1 MTAATLRWDH
11 GQTQELYRQLAT
23 NIYKT
28 RDGRWYQ
35 LHGSMNATPTLT
47 MLGLPQHNENDLSW
61 QQILD
66 LYGDVVGKM
75 DSKTI
80 DDWSNN
86 VYRVPGTI
94 AYEEKEFQ
102 SLPHVC
108 GLLYIP
114 TVFRD

>member
-1 MTAATLRWDH
+1 MRAATLRWDH
-11 GQTQELYRQLAT
+11 GQTHELYRQLAT

-47 MLGLPQHNENDLSW
+47 MLDLPQHNESNLSW
-61 QQILD
+61 QQVLD
-66 LYGDVVGKM
+66 LYGDVVSKM

-94 AYEEKEFQ
+94 AYEEKEFL
-102 SLPHVC
+102 SLPHVR

-114 TVFRD
+114 AVFRD